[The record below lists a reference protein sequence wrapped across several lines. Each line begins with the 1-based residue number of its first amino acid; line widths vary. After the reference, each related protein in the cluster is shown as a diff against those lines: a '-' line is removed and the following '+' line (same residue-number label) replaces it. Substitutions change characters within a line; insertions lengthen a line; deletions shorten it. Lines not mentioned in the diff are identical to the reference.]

1 MKQPLPEMAKGM
13 SRRAFLSLTGTLS
26 LGVATLG
33 VPLPSEAVKFDRTL
47 YKVSKSHLGMGTF
60 INMIT
65 FHPSPGEAEEA
76 MGRAFEE
83 ISRLTAFMT
92 RFESTSYIG
101 HLNGNGFLG
110 DPPTEVMEVLSSS
123 LHYHRLSGGAF
134 DITIK
139 PVVDLYQES
148 FRVNHGPPSSKDL
161 KEAVEKVGSRYLK
174 ITENSA
180 SFGRSGMEV
189 TLDGIAKGYIVDRA
203 MDLLRQQ
210 KIEHA
215 LINAGG
221 DILVHGG
228 KGKNKPWKIGIQD
241 PMKRKGQVD
250 VVSLNNGAIA
260 TSGNYEVFFDREKL
274 FHHLIKPNSGSPAPE
289 TASVT
294 IRAASCME
302 ADAIATSVY
311 AMGPARGN
319 QFIGQLP
326 AIEGLV
332 INSQGKKRP
341 SPGWKRQSGRDLS
354 IRL

>member
-1 MKQPLPEMAKGM
+1 MKQPLSDTTKPI

-33 VPLPSEAVKFDRTL
+33 VPLPTEAVKFDRTL
-47 YKVSKSHLGMGTF
+47 YKVSKSRLGMGTF
-60 INMIT
+60 INMT
-65 FHPSPGEAEEA
+65 VFHPSKGEAEEA
-76 MGRAFEE
+76 MGRACDE

-92 RFESTSYIG
+92 RYESTSYIG
-101 HLNGNGFLG
+101 HLNGSGLLNQ
-110 DPPTEVMEVLSSS
+110 PPAEVMEDLRFS
-123 LHYHRLSGGAF
+123 LHYHRLSGGTF

-148 FRVNHGPPSSKDL
+148 FRLNNGPPSSETL
-161 KEAVEKVGSRYLK
+161 QEALEKVGSHHLTLTK
-174 ITENSA
+174 TSV

-203 MDLLRQQ
+203 MELLRQQ
-210 KIEHA
+210 NIQHA

-221 DILVHGG
+221 DILVYGG
-228 KGKNKPWKIGIQD
+228 KGEEKPWKIGIQD
-241 PMKRKGQVD
+241 PWKRIGHVD
-250 VVSLNNGAIA
+250 VVTLNNGAIA

-274 FHHLIKPNSGSPAPE
+274 FHHLIRPNSGSPAPE

-311 AMGPARGN
+311 VMGPARGD
-319 QFIGQLP
+319 QFIRQLP
-326 AIEGLV
+326 SIEGLV
-332 INSQGKKRP
+332 INSQGKKMP
-341 SPGWKRQSGRDLS
+341 SSGWKR
-354 IRL
+354 I